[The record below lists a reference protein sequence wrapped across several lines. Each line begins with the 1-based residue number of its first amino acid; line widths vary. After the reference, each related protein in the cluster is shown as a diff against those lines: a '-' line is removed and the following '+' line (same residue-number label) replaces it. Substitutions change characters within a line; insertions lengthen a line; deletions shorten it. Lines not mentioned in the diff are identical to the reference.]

1 MFPIGLAIVG
11 LLIAV
16 ALSYHQT
23 IQAYPSGGES
33 YIVAKEN
40 LGKIPE
46 LMAGSAL
53 LIDYLLTAAVSLT
66 AGVEAIASAFPIL
79 LQHRVIVALALL
91 TLIGII
97 NLRGIQETGTLMAIP
112 VYLFL
117 FSYLPLLAYGFFGLL
132 VDKPLVTYTFPIS
145 STPVN
150 WFLILHTFV
159 TGCTAL
165 TGLESISN
173 GVLVFKPPKL
183 KMQDS
188 PWLSW
193 QL

>member
-1 MFPIGLAIVG
+1 
-11 LLIAV
+11 
-16 ALSYHQT
+16 
-23 IQAYPSGGES
+23 
-33 YIVAKEN
+33 
-40 LGKIPE
+40 
-46 LMAGSAL
+46 MAGSAL

-97 NLRGIQETGTLMAIP
+97 NLRGIQETGTLMDIP

-165 TGLESISN
+165 TGIESISN